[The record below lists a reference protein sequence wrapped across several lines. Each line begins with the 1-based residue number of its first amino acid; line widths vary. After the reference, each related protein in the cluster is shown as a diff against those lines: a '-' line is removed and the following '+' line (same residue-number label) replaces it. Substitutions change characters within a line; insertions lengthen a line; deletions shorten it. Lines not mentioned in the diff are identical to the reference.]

1 MRRIITGLTLLL
13 LTAAVNTRAAHR
25 IYDPQVKSLQAVVNN
40 DWLSPPVMRLN
51 GNDVLNIGFDELSHD
66 YHRYIYRLERCEA
79 DWTPSTELFESEW
92 LEGFNDNVLDDYE
105 RSVNTVVPY
114 THYWLKIPNDRV
126 RLTLSGNYRLH
137 ISDEDSG
144 TDVLTVEFMVQEQS
158 MMLEMN
164 VSTNTD
170 VDLNTCH
177 QQLTMGLGYGQWQ
190 VTDHEEQIRAVVMQN
205 GRTLRHNVE
214 PSFQGYSGGTN
225 LSWTHHQELIFDAGN
240 EYRKYEILDPSHP
253 TMGIE
258 HMRWD
263 GAMYQAYP
271 YTAEPRPNY
280 IYDEDADGAFYIRNS
295 DNRENETISEYV
307 WVNYR
312 LKSPVLTEGEIIID
326 GLWTTPSPDVDYV
339 MHYDA
344 IEGIYKGRILQKLGY
359 YNYRFLWRHADGR
372 VGPLPSE
379 GNFYQTE
386 NRYQVLIYYKGIG
399 ERTWRLTAYR
409 QLIFK

>member
-13 LTAAVNTRAAHR
+13 LAATLTQAAHS
-25 IYDPQVKSLQAVVNN
+25 IYDPQVKSLQAVVNS
-40 DWLSPPVMRLN
+40 DWLSPPVMRLE
-51 GNDVLNIGFDELSHD
+51 GSDVLNVSFDELSHD

-79 DWTPSTELFESEW
+79 DWTTSAELFESEW
-92 LEGFNDNVLDDYE
+92 LEGFNDNVIDDYE

-114 THYWLKIPNDRV
+114 THYWLRIPNDRV

-137 ISDEDSG
+137 ISDDGGS
-144 TDVLTVEFMVQEQS
+144 DVLTVEFMVQEQS
-158 MMLEMN
+158 MRLEMN

-170 VDLNTCH
+170 VDLNNCH
-177 QQLTMGLGYGQWQ
+177 QQLSMGLGYGQWQ
-190 VTDHEEQIRAVVMQN
+190 VTDHEAQIRTVVMQN
-205 GRTLRHNVE
+205 GRTMCRNAV
-214 PSFQGYSGGTN
+214 PSFQGLSGGTN
-225 LSWTHHQELIFDAGN
+225 LSWTHHQALIFDAGN

-258 HMRWD
+258 HIRWD

-312 LKSPVLTEGEIIID
+312 LKAPQLAEGEIIID
-326 GLWTTPSPDVDYV
+326 GLWTTPSPDTDYR

-409 QLIFK
+409 QLIFS